1 MGDLMIL
8 NGSPRAP
15 RSHSKGYAE
24 LFSARY
30 PGKTAYFD
38 ITKTNHQAL
47 CDGMEAYSRVLFVFP
62 LYADALPVTLLN
74 FLKFLEEH
82 PPAKRPVVSVL
93 INCGF
98 LEPQQNEMA
107 VRMMR
112 LFCRRNQY
120 PFGPVLM
127 IGSGEAILNSPFR
140 FLAAR
145 AVRRFADSVARG
157 SHGTDRVT
165 MPLPKGLFVRA
176 AASYWENYG
185 KKYGVTKEQMQT
197 MDIEGGTGE
206 GGLQA

>member
-15 RSHSKGYAE
+15 RSHSRGYAE
-24 LFSARY
+24 LFSSYY
-30 PGKTAYFD
+30 PGNTAYFD

-47 CDGMEAYSRVLFVFP
+47 CARLGEYSGVLFVFP

-74 FLKFLEEH
+74 FLKFLEAH
-82 PPAKRPVVSVL
+82 PPAQKPAVSVL

-98 LEPQQNEMA
+98 LEPRQNEIA
-107 VRMMR
+107 VEMMR
-112 LFCRRNQY
+112 LFCRKNQY
-120 PFGPVLM
+120 PFGSVLM

-140 FLAAR
+140 FLVAR
-145 AVRRFADSVARG
+145 AIRRFAGAVARG
-157 SHGTDRVT
+157 NHGTYQVT

-185 KKYGVTKEQMQT
+185 KKYGVTREQMQT
-197 MDIEGGTGE
+197 MKIEGE
-206 GGLQA
+206 PGLQD